1 MISQL
6 SKLRE
11 VFPKRC
17 GHLDGKA
24 LVPIAAAPAS
34 FAYPSLPIHASIVCF
49 VPCHR
54 ICLSGSVCPFVRPGA
69 RIPWEWE
76 ARDRPIGL
84 GRVMRVHAAQ
94 SQDVFVEKV
103 ERAAEAS
110 SIPHHVREQQIEW
123 HSLRHEIEHVVVASV
138 ESPSHRQAKC
148 FPPRA
153 GTLHPW
159 YSDADAWLLR
169 QRCSDGEFIICAR
182 TDAAGVPDPWRKLHI

>member
-1 MISQL
+1 MPPSSAL
-6 SKLRE
+6 SRAIASACLGPSVRSSVLE
-11 VFPKRC
+11 PESP
-17 GHLDGKA
+17 GNGKQ
-24 LVPIAAAPAS
+24 
-34 FAYPSLPIHASIVCF
+34 
-49 VPCHR
+49 
-54 ICLSGSVCPFVRPGA
+54 GT
-69 RIPWEWE
+69 
-76 ARDRPIGL
+76 PIGL